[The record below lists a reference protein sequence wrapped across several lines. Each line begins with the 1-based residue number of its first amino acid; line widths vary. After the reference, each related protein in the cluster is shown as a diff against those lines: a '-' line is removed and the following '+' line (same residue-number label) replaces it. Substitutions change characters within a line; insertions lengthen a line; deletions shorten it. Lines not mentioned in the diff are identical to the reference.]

1 MLFLAVFQI
10 FEETS
15 KFKRTNIGE
24 WKVLNHLTQR
34 EKRICLLKSLD
45 DHDEISEKDEK
56 MIDLHEVLNQGLY
69 VDLPKSIRHLKM
81 EYHPF
86 IQFYQ

>member
-56 MIDLHEVLNQGLY
+56 IFIC
-69 VDLPKSIRHLKM
+69 IR
-81 EYHPF
+81 
-86 IQFYQ
+86 FYTPGVVCGPNKIHRAFEDGITSF

>member
-1 MLFLAVFQI
+1 M
-10 FEETS
+10 
-15 KFKRTNIGE
+15 NIGE
-24 WKVLNHLTQR
+24 WKVLNHLTHG
-34 EKRICLLKSLD
+34 EKRIYLLKSLD

-81 EYHPF
+81 ECHPF
-86 IQFYQ
+86 IQFYQW